1 MKRYLHVG
9 LIGLLATIALG
20 AMAAQQ
26 QRGPAVDSHGPSQA
40 AADILRDV
48 ASADGAFLA
57 AGLVKESFENSNLAT
72 LMQYPDDEIVVVG
85 ITGSQVRQAFERS
98 ISLYPQPNTS
108 MLQISGFDVVFNP
121 NGEPGKRIK
130 RVTAGG
136 GALEDGKTYNIAM
149 PSSLGRGG
157 LGYFKI
163 WDKSKIISTVPDLT
177 VEKALSGKALT
188 TTSPRW
194 VVER

>member
-1 MKRYLHVG
+1 MKRVWKIG
-9 LIGLLATIALG
+9 LIGLTAALALCAW
-20 AMAAQQ
+20 AQ

-40 AADILRDV
+40 AADILRDA

-57 AGLVKESFENSNLAT
+57 AGLVKESFQSDNLAS

-85 ITGSQVRQAFERS
+85 ISGSLVRQAFERS

-108 MLQISGFDVVFNP
+108 MLQISGFEVTFDP
-121 NGEPGKRIK
+121 NAEPGKRIK
-130 RVTAGG
+130 RVSAAGS
-136 GALEDGKTYNIAM
+136 ALEDAKTYNIAM

-163 WDKSKIISTVPDLT
+163 WDKAKIVSTLPDTT
-177 VEKALSGKALT
+177 VEKALAGKKMS
-188 TTSPRW
+188 TSAPRW
-194 VVER
+194 VAEK

>member
-1 MKRYLHVG
+1 MKRVWKLGFVG
-9 LIGLLATIALG
+9 LTA
-20 AMAAQQ
+20 AMALCALAQ

-40 AADILRDV
+40 AADILRD
-48 ASADGAFLA
+48 AANADGAFLA
-57 AGLVKESFENSNLAT
+57 AGLVKESFQSDNLAS

-85 ITGSQVRQAFERS
+85 ISGALVRQAFERS

-108 MLQISGFDVVFNP
+108 MLQISGFEVTFDP

-130 RVTAGG
+130 RVSAGG
-136 GALEDGKTYNIAM
+136 SALEDAKTYNIAM

-163 WDKSKIISTVPDLT
+163 WDKAKIVSTLPDTT
-177 VEKALSGKALT
+177 VEKALAGKKLQ
-188 TTSPRW
+188 TTSARW
-194 VVER
+194 IADK